1 MGGQETQ
8 PEKSFT
14 TTNTSYRLQFEDYIG
29 KDNGSLTDSYK
40 PLIGW
45 EAHQLHLN
53 DRRQNNKHRPEL
65 QHALLIFIHVS
76 LQKKSRRCKWIR
88 DQTLTRKNDEAP
100 RTMNKTKN
108 HYANLSWGWE
118 GPANPIEYVGT
129 WEYLLFRFLY
139 LLWLYC
145 YLIFCLRCC
154 CYCLFC

>member
-1 MGGQETQ
+1 MGGRETQ
-8 PEKSFT
+8 PEKSYT

-76 LQKKSRRCKWIR
+76 LQKNRGGVNESGIKHWREKMTKRLEQWIR
-88 DQTLTRKNDEAP
+88 QRIIMQTWVGGEKGR
-100 RTMNKTKN
+100 RTPLN
-108 HYANLSWGWE
+108 
-118 GPANPIEYVGT
+118 T
-129 WEYLLFRFLY
+129 WEHGSICCFCCFCCSAFCI
-139 LLWLYC
+139 C
-145 YLIFCLRCC
+145 YDCTVI
-154 CYCLFC
+154 